1 MKKSA
6 RVCLGMCAYV
16 CNLFGLAPLPHH
28 SELGEVIAL
37 CTGELCKSVGAMDA
51 SESWVFSIRQ
61 KCSGCLE
68 KANLENLIV
77 IN

>member
-1 MKKSA
+1 
-6 RVCLGMCAYV
+6 MCTYV
-16 CNLFGLAPLPHH
+16 CDLFGLAPLPCN

-51 SESWVFSIRQ
+51 SESGVFSIMQ
-61 KCSGCLE
+61 QCSGCLK
-68 KANLENLIV
+68 KANLGNLIV